1 MLYDQLKQLASIF
14 YDAFNQWLD
23 REPFRNAAV
32 IAFYTIFSLPGLL
45 VIIINLAGYFYG
57 EEAVTRRISSEVQGM
72 IGGNTAKDIE
82 AIIANAS
89 VHQDSTFASL
99 VGVGTLIFGATGVFY
114 QLQQTLNL
122 IWEVK
127 PEPKRKIIKMVLDR
141 LFSFG
146 LILAVGFLLLVSLI
160 LSALL
165 TVLSDWVAFY
175 FSQTFNIVFR
185 FLDLS
190 LSLAVVTLL
199 FAAIFKFLPDAKIPW
214 RDVWTG
220 ALVTALL
227 FVLAKF
233 ALGLYFGHSNPASAY
248 GAAGTI
254 ILIMLWV
261 SYAGLILLFGAEFTR
276 IYADRR
282 GARVKP
288 LDFAV
293 STCASTTTS
302 TTTENVTMTSVK
314 DSSGNL
320 SNNSSD
326 NSSGNSSDKLSNN
339 LATQGSSA
347 ANHNSPAAEPSYPG
361 ERDMVLGHKASEAAS
376 PDNISISGEEDP
388 GCGLEFLV
396 SSEQEKN

>member
-1 MLYDQLKQLASIF
+1 MMLYNQLKQFSFIF
-14 YDAFNQWLD
+14 YAAFNQWLD
-23 REPFRNAAV
+23 REPFRNTAV

-57 EEAVTRRISSEVQGM
+57 EEAITRRISSEVEGM

-89 VHQDSTFASL
+89 VHQDFTFASL

-146 LILAVGFLLLVSLI
+146 LILAVGFLLLVSLV

-165 TVLSDWVAFY
+165 TILSDWVAVY
-175 FSQTFNIVFR
+175 FSETFNIVFR

-190 LSLAVVTLL
+190 LSLAVVTFL

-233 ALGLYFGHSNPASAY
+233 ALGFYFGHSNPASAY

-261 SYAGLILLFGAEFTR
+261 SYAGLILLYGAEFTR

-282 GARVKP
+282 GGRVKP

-293 STCASTTTS
+293 STCAL
-302 TTTENVTMTSVK
+302 TTTENATMTSNPTTLSTK
-314 DSSGNL
+314 NTSTKALADKASGADET
-320 SNNSSD
+320 S
-326 NSSGNSSDKLSNN
+326 
-339 LATQGSSA
+339 T
-347 ANHNSPAAEPSYPG
+347 NHNSPATDPSYPVN
-361 ERDMVLGHKASEAAS
+361 RDMVLGHKASEAAS
-376 PDNISISGEEDP
+376 PEDISISGEEDP

-396 SSEQEKN
+396 TSTEQQKS

>member
-1 MLYDQLKQLASIF
+1 MMLYNQLKDLASLF
-14 YDAFNQWLD
+14 HHTFNQWLA
-23 REPFRNAAV
+23 REPFRSAAV

-57 EEAVTRRISSEVQGM
+57 EEAVTRRISSEVEGM

-89 VHQDSTFASL
+89 AHRDFTFASL
-99 VGVGTLIFGATGVFY
+99 IGVGTLIFGATGVFY

-127 PEPKRKIIKMVLDR
+127 PQPQRKLIKMALDR

-160 LSALL
+160 LSTLL

-185 FLDLS
+185 FLDLF
-190 LSLAVVTLL
+190 LSLGVVTLL

-248 GAAGTI
+248 GAAGTV

-276 IYADRR
+276 AYADRR
-282 GARVKP
+282 GVQVKP
-288 LDFAV
+288 QDFAV
-293 STCASTTTS
+293 STCDATTA
-302 TTTENVTMTSVK
+302 EVATMTSVK
-314 DSSGNL
+314 NTSTSAPINSDASS
-320 SNNSSD
+320 
-326 NSSGNSSDKLSNN
+326 
-339 LATQGSSA
+339 
-347 ANHNSPAAEPSYPG
+347 ANHNAPATDHIYPVHK
-361 ERDMVLGHKASEAAS
+361 DMILGHKASEAAS
-376 PDNISISGEEDP
+376 PENASVGGEEDP
-388 GCGLEFLV
+388 GGGLEFLV
-396 SSEQEKN
+396 TSNEQEKS

>member
-1 MLYDQLKQLASIF
+1 MTLFGKLKDLAFIF
-14 YDAFNQWLD
+14 RDTFTQWLA
-23 REPFRNAAV
+23 REPFRSTAV

-57 EEAVTRRISSEVQGM
+57 EEAVTRRISAEVEDM

-89 VHQDSTFASL
+89 VHQDFTFASL
-99 VGVGTLIFGATGVFY
+99 IGIATLIFGATGVFY
-114 QLQQTLNL
+114 QLQQTLNQ

-127 PEPKRKIIKMVLDR
+127 PDPKRKIVKMVLDR
-141 LFSFG
+141 MFSFG
-146 LILAVGFLLLVSLI
+146 LILAVGFLLLVSLV

-165 TVLSDWVAFY
+165 SIISSWVAYY
-175 FSQTFNIVFR
+175 FSETFNIVFR

-190 LSLAVVTLL
+190 VSLAVVTFL
-199 FAAIFKFLPDAKIPW
+199 FAAIFKFLPDAKVPW
-214 RDVWTG
+214 KDVWIG

-233 ALGLYFGHSNPASAY
+233 ALGFYFGHSNPASAY

-282 GARVKP
+282 GARIKP

-293 STCASTTTS
+293 STCDATVPESSPVKSSIST
-302 TTTENVTMTSVK
+302 
-314 DSSGNL
+314 
-320 SNNSSD
+320 
-326 NSSGNSSDKLSNN
+326 
-339 LATQGSSA
+339 SSA
-347 ANHNSPAAEPSYPG
+347 ISLADNASSKTHQSPVTDHIYPVKTDLVL
-361 ERDMVLGHKASEAAS
+361 ERKASQAAS
-376 PDNISISGEEDP
+376 PENLSISGEEDP
-388 GCGLEFLV
+388 GVGLEFLV
-396 SSEQEKN
+396 TSNKQEK

>member
-1 MLYDQLKQLASIF
+1 MTLFDQVRELALIF
-14 YDAFNQWLD
+14 RDTFNQWLE
-23 REPFRNAAV
+23 REPFRSTAV
-32 IAFYTIFSLPGLL
+32 IAFYTIFSLPGL
-45 VIIINLAGYFYG
+45 IIINLAGYFYG
-57 EEAVTRRISSEVQGM
+57 EEAVTRRISSEIEGM

-89 VHQDSTFASL
+89 VHQDFTFTSL

-127 PEPKRKIIKMVLDR
+127 PEPQRKIVKMVLDR

-146 LILAVGFLLLVSLI
+146 LILAVGFILLVSLI

-175 FSQTFNIVFR
+175 FSETFNIVFR
-185 FLDLS
+185 FLDIS
-190 LSLAVVTLL
+190 LSLAVVTFL
-199 FAAIFKFLPDAKIPW
+199 FAAIFKFLPDAKVPW
-214 RDVWTG
+214 RDVWVG

-233 ALGLYFGHSNPASAY
+233 ALGLYFGHSSPASAY
-248 GAAGTI
+248 GAAGTV

-282 GARVKP
+282 GEQVAP
-288 LDFAV
+288 LEFAI
-293 STCASTTTS
+293 STSDSAPVEASTM
-302 TTTENVTMTSVK
+302 NSV
-314 DSSGNL
+314 
-320 SNNSSD
+320 
-326 NSSGNSSDKLSNN
+326 SDKK
-339 LATQGSSA
+339 TTIISA
-347 ANHNSPAAEPSYPG
+347 SQAKSASVAAVVEQHDSPATDHIYPVKTDMILEP
-361 ERDMVLGHKASEAAS
+361 RASQAAS
-376 PDNISISGEEDP
+376 PDDWSISGEEDP
-388 GCGLEFLV
+388 GVGLEFLV
-396 SSEQEKN
+396 TSNKQEK